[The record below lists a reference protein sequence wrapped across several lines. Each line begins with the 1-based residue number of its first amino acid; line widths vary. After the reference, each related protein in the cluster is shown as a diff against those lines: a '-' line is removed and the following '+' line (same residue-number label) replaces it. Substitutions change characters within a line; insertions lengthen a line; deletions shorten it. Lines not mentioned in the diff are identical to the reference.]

1 MIRRYKRKKGKA
13 ISKAKKHRYKGVQ
26 YRSGLEVKM
35 ARVLTELR
43 IPFQYEAVK
52 YELQKGF
59 MFETD
64 AYERQAN
71 SKGEYKNRGNK
82 KILPI
87 TYTPD
92 FTGEGWI
99 IESKG
104 YANESFPMKWKM
116 FKDLIKNDKVTL
128 FKPQCHKECEL
139 TGELILKLNND

>member
-1 MIRRYKRKKGKA
+1 MIRRYKRKKGKS
-13 ISKAKKHRYKGVQ
+13 ISQAKKHRYKGVQ

-35 ARVLTELR
+35 ARVLTELH

-59 MFETD
+59 MFEND

-99 IESKG
+99 IETKG

-139 TGELILKLNND
+139 TGELILKLNK